1 MSKQRISY
9 SQQADQSSVERVGIS
24 WKSFIQ
30 EKKQYHTQLEQP
42 IQTKQVKDQQNT
54 TAKISTLTKFS
65 RHRTNIQATA
75 SLK

>member
-9 SQQADQSSVERVGIS
+9 YQQADQSSVERVGIS

-30 EKKQYHTQLEQP
+30 EKKQYHTKQP

-65 RHRTNIQATA
+65 RHRTNIQTTA